1 MHRHSSN
8 TESIPDSDNMSSYDL
23 LSLVRQIDALVLL
36 PPYLS
41 WEFLLVCQRS
51 RFSLFPGCVCVCV
64 SVFLSYPPSFP
75 LYISPRNIKQYMDL
89 HWEKLLKCA
98 SEVTMYCSSWWQSDL
113 TAFTQLVIFLKVA
126 NCCCSCLLHQLK
138 TDFLVLKHTVRS
150 SLIGLSLNSAHIY
163 K

>member
-1 MHRHSSN
+1 
-8 TESIPDSDNMSSYDL
+8 MSSYGL
-23 LSLVRQIDALVLL
+23 LSLVRQIDALVPL
-36 PPYLS
+36 PLYLS

-51 RFSLFPGCVCVCV
+51 RFSFFSGSVCMCVCVC
-64 SVFLSYPPSFP
+64 LSYPPSFP
-75 LYISPRNIKQYMDL
+75 VYISPRNTKQYVDL
-89 HWEKLLKCA
+89 HWKKLLKCA
-98 SEVTMYCSSWWQSDL
+98 SEVTMYCSSWLLSDL

-138 TDFLVLKHTVRS
+138 TDFLVLKHTMRS